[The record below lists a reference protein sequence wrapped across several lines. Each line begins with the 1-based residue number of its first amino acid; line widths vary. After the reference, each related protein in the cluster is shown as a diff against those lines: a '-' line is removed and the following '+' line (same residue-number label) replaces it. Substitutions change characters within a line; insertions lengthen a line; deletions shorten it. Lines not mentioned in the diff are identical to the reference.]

1 MWWQDT
7 QTRQQQA
14 ISKIKEMIYSCSIGW
29 ISMNIFIKL
38 QIKKLLKI
46 SEEYFGEKYWSSC
59 SGDSA
64 FLPTPATDPTK
75 YPSCVTSVP
84 AVFSEQ
90 SIWKNH
96 FVWEINHL
104 LWNSIRCWMILVAE
118 YSLSSS
124 ICCNK
129 SFSLQLLLLCTYTY
143 KNPGLQHNR
152 WGNVP
157 LHLYS
162 CQGLFIYYVI
172 QFGGLGRPTP
182 NMIL

>member
-59 SGDSA
+59 SEDSA

-84 AVFSEQ
+84 AVFFITVNLKKSLGMRNQ
-90 SIWKNH
+90 S
-96 FVWEINHL
+96 FVMKLYPMLDDSGCRVFVIFLHL
-104 LWNSIRCWMILVAE
+104 LLQQKLFIAIA
-118 YSLSSS
+118 
-124 ICCNK
+124 
-129 SFSLQLLLLCTYTY
+129 SFVYTYTY

-162 CQGLFIYYVI
+162 C
-172 QFGGLGRPTP
+172 
-182 NMIL
+182 

>member
-29 ISMNIFIKL
+29 MSMNIVIKL

-84 AVFSEQ
+84 AVFFRTVNLKKITWYEKSIICYETLSDVGWFWLQ
-90 SIWKNH
+90 SIRYLPPSVVTKAFH
-96 FVWEINHL
+96 
-104 LWNSIRCWMILVAE
+104 
-118 YSLSSS
+118 
-124 ICCNK
+124 CNC
-129 SFSLQLLLLCTYTY
+129 FFCVY
-143 KNPGLQHNR
+143 
-152 WGNVP
+152 
-157 LHLYS
+157 
-162 CQGLFIYYVI
+162 IYI
-172 QFGGLGRPTP
+172 
-182 NMIL
+182 